1 MSLLTQYHNHFLEI
15 QKKYGENSVVLM
27 AVGSFYEMYSQNEEY
42 LKKICNI
49 LNVLL
54 TKKNKNKES
63 SSKNPYMCGMPVHA
77 ISKHLS
83 KLLLHNYTVA
93 IYDQFDDPE
102 NSDKKIRKLVK
113 IYSPSTYIEEELIEN
128 NSLCCISIES
138 HISPIQ
144 RRKMYSGYFCT
155 IDLSTGRNYVSEYHD
170 TRDNVTRVENE
181 IIKNI
186 IL

>member
-1 MSLLTQYHNHFLEI
+1 MSLLSEYYNCFLNI

-27 AVGSFYEMYSQNEEY
+27 AVGSFYEMYSEKEEY

-63 SSKNPYMCGMPVHA
+63 SSKNPYMCGMPVHS
-77 ISKHLS
+77 ISKPLS

-102 NSDKKIRKLVK
+102 NSDKK
-113 IYSPSTYIEEELIEN
+113 N
-128 NSLCCISIES
+128 
-138 HISPIQ
+138 
-144 RRKMYSGYFCT
+144 
-155 IDLSTGRNYVSEYHD
+155 
-170 TRDNVTRVENE
+170 
-181 IIKNI
+181 
-186 IL
+186 